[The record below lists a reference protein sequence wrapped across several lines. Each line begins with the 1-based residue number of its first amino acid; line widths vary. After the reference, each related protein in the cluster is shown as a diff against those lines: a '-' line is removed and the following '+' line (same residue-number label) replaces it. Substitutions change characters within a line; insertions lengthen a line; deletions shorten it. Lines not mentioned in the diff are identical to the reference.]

1 MQIERMIL
9 SNLLKNED
17 YTRRALP
24 FLKDEYFLIEDDRIL
39 FQTVR
44 DFIIKYD
51 TAPTAEAV
59 SLEVNSKMGLKEET
73 VKSINESLKSLDLKS
88 KDNIDWLIDSTEKFC
103 QEKAIYLAIMKSIEI
118 MDGKDKT
125 TSKGAIPQLLSDAIA
140 VTFDPNVGHDYLED
154 YQHRYEYYHRRE
166 EKIPFD
172 LEFLNKITNG
182 GASKKTLNILMGGPG
197 AGKSLIMG
205 HIAASYLNQGKN
217 VLYITLEL
225 SQEEIA
231 KRIDANMMNIYL
243 DDLLKLSRD
252 MYEKKIASLKSKTN
266 GKLIIKE
273 YPTASASAMHF
284 KALLNELRLKKN
296 FAPDAIF
303 VDYINLCLSSRVR
316 MGAGVNSYTYIK
328 MISEELRGL
337 AGEFNLPLWTATQ
350 VNREGFK
357 SSDFGMENTSESFGL
372 PATADL
378 FLAIIQSE
386 QMKALNQITI
396 KQLKNRYNSI
406 DINSKFVLGIDK
418 PKFKLYDVEAS
429 AQDLVDDGQ
438 EDEDLPV
445 FDKTSFAGNGNKDRF
460 KVLKVT

>member
-1 MQIERMIL
+1 MQIEKMIL

-17 YTRRALP
+17 YARRTLP
-24 FLKDEYFLIEDDRIL
+24 FLSDEYFLAEDDKIF
-39 FQTVR
+39 FQVVK
-44 DFIIKYD
+44 DFIVKYD
-51 TAPTAEAV
+51 VPPTLEAV
-59 SLEVNSKMGLKEET
+59 SLEVNSKTGIRDDV
-73 VKSINESLKSLDLKS
+73 VKSVNQSLKDIDLTT
-88 KDNIDWLIDSTEKFC
+88 KDNIDWLISSTEKFC

-118 MDGKDKT
+118 MDGKDKNA
-125 TSKGAIPQLLSDAIA
+125 SKGSIPQLLSDALA

-154 YQHRYEYYHRRE
+154 YQHRFEYYHRKE
-166 EKIPFD
+166 EKIAFD
-172 LEFLNKITNG
+172 LDFFNKITNG

-205 HIAASYLNQGKN
+205 HIAASYLNQGKK

-225 SQEEIA
+225 AQEEIA
-231 KRIDANMMNIYL
+231 KRIDANMMNVHI
-243 DDLLKLSRD
+243 DDLKTMSHD
-252 MYEKKIASLKSKTN
+252 MYEKRIKSLKAKTN
-266 GKLIIKE
+266 GQLIIKE
-273 YPTASASAMHF
+273 YPTASASSIHF

-296 FAPDAIF
+296 FIPDAIF
-303 VDYINLCLSSRVR
+303 VDYINLCLSARVR

-337 AGEFNLPLWTATQ
+337 AVEYNLPLWTATQ

-378 FLAIIQSE
+378 FLAILQSE
-386 QMKALNQITI
+386 QMKALNQIMI

-406 DINSKFVLGIDK
+406 DLNSKFILGIDK
-418 PKFKLYDVEAS
+418 PKFKLYDAEPS

-438 EDEDLPV
+438 EEEDIPV
-445 FDKTSFAGNGNKDRF
+445 FDKTSFSGTGNKDRF
-460 KVLKVT
+460 KILKVT